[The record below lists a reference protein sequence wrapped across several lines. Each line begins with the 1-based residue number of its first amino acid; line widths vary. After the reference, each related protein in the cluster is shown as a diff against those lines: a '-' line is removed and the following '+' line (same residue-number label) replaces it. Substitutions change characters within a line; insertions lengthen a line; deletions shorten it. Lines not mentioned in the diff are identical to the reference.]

1 MSGVLGHGRVR
12 NPPSRATQWREEVG
26 GWPSPPDYN
35 DDQSFCGGL
44 PVSAVINY
52 NIISHVSLQHMIEQ
66 GYKCG
71 ICGDP
76 YDGPYEHEA
85 PGGQYANG
93 NIVREYEQVTQ

>member
-1 MSGVLGHGRVR
+1 
-12 NPPSRATQWREEVG
+12 
-26 GWPSPPDYN
+26 
-35 DDQSFCGGL
+35 
-44 PVSAVINY
+44 
-52 NIISHVSLQHMIEQ
+52 MIEQ